1 MMDFVSD
8 INEHTAWLYTKLYQ
22 NDLFFFDLWSL
33 VHLWSGFMVY
43 LLARAL
49 QFKRPMLVLVISL
62 VAYEVVEI
70 LFIYIAL
77 NVFRPETIKDQFTD
91 IFIGIAG
98 GLACVLFL
106 EAVSRFHDRYP
117 GWIKAFIIF
126 VVSSSYAFI
135 WVGTYRYHYNV
146 ESYNTQGINV
156 SSMTGWTLGGIY
168 IISIY
173 LLLRKKSLPL
183 RLGLTWLCFLL
194 VLLPF
199 EYIYYYTL
207 EVRETSGLPLKPLV
221 FGLIHGTRT
230 LHFFYLAAPFIL
242 IAVYEFGR
250 WLVSRASATSLLSD
264 R

>member
-1 MMDFVSD
+1 MNFVSY
-8 INEHTAWLYTKLYQ
+8 INEHTGWLYTKIYQ

-43 LLARAL
+43 LLARAIR
-49 QFKRPMLVLVISL
+49 FKRPMMVLVISL
-62 VAYEVVEI
+62 FAYEVVEI
-70 LFIYIAL
+70 LCIYIAL

-91 IFIGIAG
+91 IFAGIAG
-98 GLACVLFL
+98 ALACMLFL
-106 EAVSRFHDRYP
+106 AMVAKFNKRYP

-135 WVGTYRYHYNV
+135 WVGSYGYHYNV

-156 SSMTGWTLGGIY
+156 SSLTGWTLCGIY
-168 IISIY
+168 ILAVY
-173 LLLRKKSLPL
+173 LLFRNKNLIL
-183 RLGLTWLCFLL
+183 RLCLTWICYFL

-199 EYIYYYTL
+199 EYIYYYIL
-207 EVRETSGLPLKPLV
+207 EVHEISGLPLRPLI
-221 FGLIHGTRT
+221 FGLVHGTKT
-230 LHFFYLAAPFIL
+230 LHVFYIAAPFIL

-250 WLVSRASATSLLSD
+250 WLVSRASATTLLSA